1 MYTSLVRIQNSFGF
15 FTSVLFFLG
24 GLVALTDVLAPRTPS
39 GTLKAT
45 NVQVY
50 APPLAPPLGWIQS

>member
-1 MYTSLVRIQNSFGF
+1 MYNSLVRIQNTFGF

-24 GLVALTDVLAPRTPS
+24 GLVALTDVFAPRTPT
-39 GTLKAT
+39 GTIKAS

-50 APPLAPPLGWIQS
+50 VFPRLP